1 MKPAAGC
8 PVDTGSVAFTAARAY
23 LGLGTLAIAL
33 HFLLRNDSAVYGAVG
48 LASAGLILIGTAY
61 HRPRTW
67 PAWTALAASQLLM
80 ALGDLVFDNLT
91 NAYPGP
97 ADFFYLAGDATLV
110 VALALLAARSAK
122 SGFAAH
128 LDALI
133 VAFAVGIAAWPLVF
147 SGSFDVSSLSAAV
160 SAAYPVADLLLLG
173 VLARLLFL
181 QDRRTTAY
189 WLLVAAVVPLFIADG
204 AYVIPALAGTYS
216 SGTSWPD
223 AGWLLSYVFFA
234 AAALHPTMG
243 NLVEAR
249 DDAREPLSL
258 RRGLLLGGALLTAP
272 IATVAADVSGH
283 AVDLKPVLT
292 AIAVLLVL
300 VILRF
305 AAIVRELDRL
315 RVRAQDSERK
325 FRMIFERAPIGISV
339 GRDGVMSETNPTF
352 QRMLGYT
359 GEELARMHYTEITEP
374 DEPWLEVQHEL
385 DEGKRDRFSV
395 DKRYVRKDGVLVDSH
410 VHVALDL
417 EDGLGISMIEDVTD
431 RRALEEQLR
440 QSQKMEAIGK
450 LAGGIAHDFNNLMTA
465 VIGYSDLLLMQFD
478 ADDRRR
484 AKVDAIRESAV
495 RASDLTRQ
503 LLAFGRRQLLLAEEV
518 DVRGVVERMDTL
530 LHRLI
535 GEDIRLET
543 VFGSEEVIVR
553 ADRTQLE
560 LVVMNLAVNARD
572 AMPDGGTLTIAALS
586 DGASAI
592 LSVIDDG
599 LGMDEET
606 VARIYEPFFTT
617 KPVGEGSG
625 LGLSTVHGIVGQSGG
640 TIEVESASG
649 GGTIFTIRLPLAH
662 PMPLLPVALV
672 PATLVD

>member
-1 MKPAAGC
+1 M
-8 PVDTGSVAFTAARAY
+8 AFTAARAY

-234 AAALHPTMG
+234 VAALHPTMG
-243 NLVEAR
+243 SLVEAR

>member
-1 MKPAAGC
+1 
-8 PVDTGSVAFTAARAY
+8 VAFTAARAY

-234 AAALHPTMG
+234 VAALHPTMG
-243 NLVEAR
+243 SLVEAR

-640 TIEVESASG
+640 TIELESASG
-649 GGTIFTIRLPLAH
+649 GGDDLHDSAPTGASDAALAGRAG
-662 PMPLLPVALV
+662 PRYPG
-672 PATLVD
+672 

>member
-234 AAALHPTMG
+234 VAALHPTMG
-243 NLVEAR
+243 SLVEAR
-249 DDAREPLSL
+249 DDAPEPLSL

-606 VARIYEPFFTT
+606 LVRIYEPFFTT

-662 PMPLLPVALV
+662 PAPVLPVVPV

>member
-1 MKPAAGC
+1 
-8 PVDTGSVAFTAARAY
+8 VAFTAARAY

-234 AAALHPTMG
+234 VAALHPTMG
-243 NLVEAR
+243 SLVEAR

-359 GEELARMHYTEITEP
+359 GEELACMHYTEITEP